1 MTTGRGVRDTCALWK
16 ALPELLFVLRTS
28 ASTRARSPSRG
39 CTTLRGLV
47 SYTVPKIDV
56 QVSANARSVPNAALG
71 WGISATRTGSLNAN
85 APVPNTGRPAVAR
98 PPAGQRPGERHDDGQ
113 HADPGVLYGA
123 RITQVDMRFGKIV
136 RFKSGR
142 AEIGI
147 DLYNV
152 FNANT
157 PTTFLQTFDYATS
170 GATYLRP
177 TAIVSPR
184 FARFNVTVAF

>member
-1 MTTGRGVRDTCALWK
+1 MQNTCDLNA
-16 ALPELLFVLRTS
+16 ALPELLFVLNVNQRLESCDVVEPFLT
-28 ASTRARSPSRG
+28 TFRA
-39 CTTLRGLV
+39 LAA
-47 SYTVPKIDV
+47 YTVPKIDV
-56 QVSANARSVPNAALG
+56 LVSTNMRSVPGASLG
-71 WGISATRTGSLNAN
+71 MGSISATNGASINAN
-85 APVPNTGRPAVAR
+85 YNVPNLVVAQSLGRLPANGLANGTTSVNMLS
-98 PPAGQRPGERHDDGQ
+98 PGQ
-113 HADPGVLYGA
+113 LYGE
-123 RITQVDMRFGKIV
+123 RITQFDMRFAKLV

-142 AEIGI
+142 ADIGI

-157 PTTFLQTFDYATS
+157 PTTFLQTYDYATS